1 MTPTS
6 PNRLPATRAPATKI
20 LRAALLALAVVLGVA
35 TTLGASAVA
44 AAPAAAQAVDPS
56 TTTPEQVITP
66 PQAPAVPDAGAQ
78 TPGTNPNTGINDGVN
93 DSSTL
98 DINLNAGEKP
108 SKSIVI
114 IILLTVLALA
124 PSLLI
129 MVTPF
134 TRIVV
139 VFSLARNALGVPSVP
154 PNQVMV
160 GLSLFLSLFIMA
172 PTLKQMNEVGLQ
184 PLLNDQ
190 VTEQQAYEA
199 AIVPLKEFMLDN
211 TRKEELA
218 LFVNLSG
225 DEKPA
230 NPQDVEITSLIPAYI
245 LSELQSAMIIG
256 FVIFVPF
263 LVIDLVVSAVLMS
276 LGMMMLPPVVVS
288 LPFKILLFVM
298 VGGWTLIVE
307 TLVRSFH

>member
-1 MTPTS
+1 MKTPI
-6 PNRLPATRAPATKI
+6 PATK
-20 LRAALLALAVVLGVA
+20 LVRFVRAALMALAVVLGTATVLGA
-35 TTLGASAVA
+35 TTLA
-44 AAPAAAQAVDPS
+44 ATPAAAQTADPA
-56 TTTPEQVITP
+56 TTTPAQAITP
-66 PQAPAVPDAGAQ
+66 PQAPAVPDASAQ
-78 TPGTNPNTGINDGVN
+78 TPGTNPNAGVNDGVN
-93 DSSTL
+93 DGSTL

-172 PTLKQMNEVGLQ
+172 PTLKTMNEVALQ
-184 PLLNDQ
+184 PLLNDKI
-190 VTEQQAYEA
+190 TEQQAYEA
-199 AIVPLKEFMLDN
+199 AIVPLKTFMLDN

-225 DEKPA
+225 DEKPKDA
-230 NPQDVEITSLIPAYI
+230 QQVEITSLVPAYI

-288 LPFKILLFVM
+288 LPFKILLFIM